1 MTRFLGDFLV
11 RVTIYYQDESNKSML
26 VNLETLKYK
35 ENKDCVALHFHI
47 GRLCTKFESIYG
59 SEYIVTDKEIKINKK
74 DDLVKENTYCH
85 YLRCDVALMGG
96 SMRTRIVCR

>member
-1 MTRFLGDFLV
+1 
-11 RVTIYYQDESNKSML
+11 ML

-59 SEYIVTDKEIKINKK
+59 SEYIVTDKEIKSTRSMIWWKK
-74 DDLVKENTYCH
+74 I
-85 YLRCDVALMGG
+85 
-96 SMRTRIVCR
+96 RTVIIWGAMLH